1 MRLYIPSLILFFINV
16 SCNSIIN
23 RAYNDTAAKYNG
35 YFLATESINEIEN
48 DLYKI
53 NNSNY
58 DSLINLSYEIDTNQ
72 ISGLSDKK
80 EDIIKKLSILIQRHE
95 GSKYIY
101 PSYALIGKTRLLA
114 LEINQAITT
123 LKYANSKF
131 SKP

>member
-58 DSLINLSYEIDTNQ
+58 DSDNKSNYNGNN
-72 ISGLSDKK
+72 SVC
-80 EDIIKKLSILIQRHE
+80 
-95 GSKYIY
+95 YIT
-101 PSYALIGKTRLLA
+101 KH
-114 LEINQAITT
+114 
-123 LKYANSKF
+123 
-131 SKP
+131 